1 MTAKIKKIIQKGRS
15 MKEKM
20 TLHEKI
26 NHHICHYYHKHFHI
40 MHHSHHTMTH
50 IGELIVLLSV
60 GCMSRIFAWWIGLP
74 NNMSFVY
81 PLQQVSTID
90 CRTENRSD
98 MNTNCKISLPHIVN
112 ANYNAYKDSVGH
124 QQIYSVLRAWSY
136 TTWRDQTVGAHAGV
150 DIATARGTPLY
161 SMGDGEVTYA
171 GRQNGYGNVVKIKY
185 LFQGKYVHAIY
196 AHMDTIEVEA
206 WNKMS
211 AGQRIGTVWH
221 SGVTFGALGWFHIHL
236 EINKDNQGRPM
247 YAYLNCA
254 DLKKG
259 DTTIVEEWLCREEL
273 ISNQYDPI
281 VVLEQNRLGNV
292 IPKVTSDNI
301 VAINTGTIIQETGI
315 TIQEPAQITGTIIMP
330 EPIIETPATIPSIT
344 ETQQTNDTTTHQTP
358 PIEIEPAIE
367 EEPIVQPEV
376 IVEKPQIQPEVI
388 IEKPVIIPQ
397 TTIQTGIIGD
407 KIEIETK
414 DLSEEIKHFFG
425 LYDLYINNHTGSNI
439 LNVGRDKNIE
449 LNFYR
454 KWTTTRFIGVL
465 PFVLDIIASQTHI
478 VVDYTSIQ
486 LIADSTKVNITG
498 RSTGTSVLIISIIW
512 QTIIKIPFTIQ

>member
-1 MTAKIKKIIQKGRS
+1 M
-15 MKEKM
+15 
-20 TLHEKI
+20 
-26 NHHICHYYHKHFHI
+26 
-40 MHHSHHTMTH
+40 
-50 IGELIVLLSV
+50 
-60 GCMSRIFAWWIGLP
+60 
-74 NNMSFVY
+74 
-81 PLQQVSTID
+81 
-90 CRTENRSD
+90 
-98 MNTNCKISLPHIVN
+98 
-112 ANYNAYKDSVGH
+112 
-124 QQIYSVLRAWSY
+124 
-136 TTWRDQTVGAHAGV
+136 
-150 DIATARGTPLY
+150 
-161 SMGDGEVTYA
+161 
-171 GRQNGYGNVVKIKY
+171 
-185 LFQGKYVHAIY
+185 
-196 AHMDTIEVEA
+196 
-206 WNKMS
+206 
-211 AGQRIGTVWH
+211 
-221 SGVTFGALGWFHIHL
+221 
-236 EINKDNQGRPM
+236 
-247 YAYLNCA
+247 
-254 DLKKG
+254 
-259 DTTIVEEWLCREEL
+259 CREEL

-454 KWTTTRFIGVL
+454 K
-465 PFVLDIIASQTHI
+465 
-478 VVDYTSIQ
+478 
-486 LIADSTKVNITG
+486 
-498 RSTGTSVLIISIIW
+498 
-512 QTIIKIPFTIQ
+512 